1 MLATIQAASP
11 ACACDDYNSAGPWT
25 GRSWSWQL
33 ATSRVEDGGAAP
45 ALPPDGLVVGAA
57 RAEAALRRGAGAGAH
72 LHGLAR
78 RARAALAVAARRPG
92 AQPAKLLPL
101 LCMLAAIDLSGTHTV
116 ASIISACRCS
126 FFPAH
131 AQVRTTVSAAAERRG
146 GERESSSLP
155 VVSAGPL
162 RHAPAAGGR
171 LHSRLAT
178 LLLSSGAET

>member
-25 GRSWSWQL
+25 GRSWTWQL
-33 ATSRVEDGGAAP
+33 ARSRVEDGGAAP

-57 RAEAALRRGAGAGAH
+57 RTEAALRRGAGAGAH

-101 LCMLAAIDLSGTHTV
+101 LCVLAAIDLSETHTV

-126 FFPAH
+126 CS
-131 AQVRTTVSAAAERRG
+131 QRTHRCVLLHQQQRSARARGSRRRYRLTG
-146 GERESSSLP
+146 GERG
-155 VVSAGPL
+155 SAPTCAGCWWP
-162 RHAPAAGGR
+162 PA
-171 LHSRLAT
+171 
-178 LLLSSGAET
+178 